1 MYILIS
7 KCTSISLGPHNFPF
21 AFSSDFAEVHLGA
34 RKKMS
39 LRLFYLG
46 LLDIICSTLHR
57 SGHDNFRRMLP
68 TDSEESYNDN
78 NGLGK
83 KTQIIRRK
91 AESTENVQPQAVF
104 SNCAEES
111 SATCGDSREMGRIYS
126 VNKSMWKES
135 LREGSMKST
144 NIGKKLG
151 GRGINAAIGNY
162 LQTLRNNKSSCPPYL
177 LINNIRSNGIKSRT
191 LADKQK
197 FM

>member
-68 TDSEESYNDN
+68 TDSEENYNDN
-78 NGLGK
+78 NGLKKNTNHTKKGGK
-83 KTQIIRRK
+83 YWECLAPSSVLKLCWGILCDMRGFRGDGQDLLSQQIDVERIPEGRK
-91 AESTENVQPQAVF
+91 HEIHKHREKIGGKRDKCSNRQLFIDPQ
-104 SNCAEES
+104 
-111 SATCGDSREMGRIYS
+111 
-126 VNKSMWKES
+126 K
-135 LREGSMKST
+135 
-144 NIGKKLG
+144 
-151 GRGINAAIGNY
+151 
-162 LQTLRNNKSSCPPYL
+162 
-177 LINNIRSNGIKSRT
+177 
-191 LADKQK
+191 
-197 FM
+197 